1 MPIDGDEY
9 TTCDNLLNKSSQ
21 FPKTSLFE
29 IIQSG
34 IPSNKVVL
42 GKPATKQDAQQGNM
56 DADVLAGCLE
66 TAKGQGW
73 SGGVM
78 GWAVSCDCLNL
89 PYPNSLMSIYSIQ
102 TRTRRGSLLSAPNRG
117 LFLKYNIIL
126 VQ

>member
-56 DADVLAGCLE
+56 DADVLAGCLG

-78 GWAVSCDCLNL
+78 GWAVSYDRLNL
-89 PYPNSLMSIYSIQ
+89 PYTSSLMSIYSIQ
-102 TRTRRGSLLSAPNRG
+102 TRTHRGFLLSALNHG
-117 LFLKYNIIL
+117 QFLRHSIL
-126 VQ
+126 PVQ